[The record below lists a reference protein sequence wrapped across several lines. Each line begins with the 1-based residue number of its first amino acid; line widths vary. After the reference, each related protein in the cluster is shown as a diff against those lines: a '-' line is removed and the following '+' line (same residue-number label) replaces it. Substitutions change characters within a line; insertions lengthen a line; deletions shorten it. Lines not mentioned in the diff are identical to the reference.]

1 MTRSNHMVVGL
12 GASAGG
18 LDAFKAF
25 FANMPANTGMTFIV
39 VQHLAAEHKS
49 LLVELLRAHTRMRIE
64 EATNGTAI
72 APDRIFVI
80 PPDATLTVKD
90 GALRVAKP
98 APPRQQRWPVNALF
112 FSLAEEFGELAA
124 GVILAGAGTDGTLG
138 LKAIKEHGGFTLAQ
152 ALADATPALGM
163 PHSAAATGLVDLV
176 VAVEEMPGKL
186 IQHQKHLHDVEA
198 LKGEDGTR
206 DDVLGQ
212 LPQISR
218 LLRSRLGHDFTQ
230 YKDKTLVR
238 RIQRRMQLLQI
249 KTAPEYLKYLRQ
261 KSEEQ
266 RLLFHELLIN
276 VTQFF
281 RDPTAYEILER
292 SVIPQLIAQ
301 TTAEEG
307 IRIWVP
313 GCATGEEAFS
323 IAILIREVMVSHDSA
338 RKVQIFATDLDDQAV
353 ASARIGRYPRSISG
367 DMSTERFERWF
378 VKDGEDYCPQK
389 AIREMCIFSVHD
401 ITKDPPFSRLDLISC
416 RNLFIYLN
424 ADAQDR
430 LTQVL
435 HYALRPRGFLFMGSS
450 EGIARHSKLFEVID
464 KKHRIFRRQA
474 GEGAV
479 PAKIVVPLAAGKRMP
494 VAAV

>member
-152 ALADATPALGM
+152 ALADATPLQGM

-176 VAVEEMPGKL
+176 VPVEEMPAKL
-186 IQHQKHLHDVEA
+186 VQHQKHLLEVEK

-206 DDVLGQ
+206 NDVLSE
-212 LPQISR
+212 LPQIAK

-238 RIQRRMQLLQI
+238 RVQRRMQLLQI
-249 KTAPEYLKYLRQ
+249 KTGPEYLKDLRQ
-261 KSEEQ
+261 RSEEQ
-266 RLLFHELLIN
+266 RRLFHELLIN

-281 RDPTAYEILER
+281 RDPAAYEILEK

-301 TTAEEG
+301 TTAEDG
-307 IRIWVP
+307 IRVWVP
-313 GCATGEEAFS
+313 GCATGEEALS
-323 IAILIREVMVSHDSA
+323 IAILIKEAIIHQDSV
-338 RKVQIFATDLDDQAV
+338 RKVQVFATDLDDNAI
-353 ASARIGRYPRSISG
+353 ATARLERYPRSIAA
-367 DMSTERFERWF
+367 DMSPERLERWF
-378 VKDGEDYCPQK
+378 VKDGDEYCPHK
-389 AIREMCIFSVHD
+389 SIREMCIFSVHD

-424 ADAQDR
+424 SDAQER
-430 LTQVL
+430 LAQLL

-450 EGIARHSKLFEVID
+450 EGITRQSKMFEVID
-464 KKHRIFRRQA
+464 KKYRIFLRRA
-474 GEGAV
+474 GEADSPPKLPLTA
-479 PAKIVVPLAAGKRMP
+479 PA
-494 VAAV
+494 

>member
-1 MTRSNHMVVGL
+1 MSQSNHMVVGL

-25 FANMPANTGMTFIV
+25 FANMRANTGMTFIV

-152 ALADATPALGM
+152 ALADATPAQGM

-218 LLRSRLGHDFTQ
+218 LLRSRLG
-230 YKDKTLVR
+230 L
-238 RIQRRMQLLQI
+238 
-249 KTAPEYLKYLRQ
+249 
-261 KSEEQ
+261 
-266 RLLFHELLIN
+266 
-276 VTQFF
+276 
-281 RDPTAYEILER
+281 
-292 SVIPQLIAQ
+292 
-301 TTAEEG
+301 
-307 IRIWVP
+307 
-313 GCATGEEAFS
+313 
-323 IAILIREVMVSHDSA
+323 
-338 RKVQIFATDLDDQAV
+338 
-353 ASARIGRYPRSISG
+353 
-367 DMSTERFERWF
+367 
-378 VKDGEDYCPQK
+378 
-389 AIREMCIFSVHD
+389 
-401 ITKDPPFSRLDLISC
+401 
-416 RNLFIYLN
+416 
-424 ADAQDR
+424 
-430 LTQVL
+430 
-435 HYALRPRGFLFMGSS
+435 
-450 EGIARHSKLFEVID
+450 
-464 KKHRIFRRQA
+464 
-474 GEGAV
+474 
-479 PAKIVVPLAAGKRMP
+479 
-494 VAAV
+494 